1 MCIGRDYSDVM
12 QRCSVLIGD
21 SPAIGQDYTFWCLL
35 GTLSDHK
42 AFIQKFGCL
51 GKRKITGSRLV
62 CVRSLHDDPHQSQQV
77 APHLL
82 VHSANRWWQVELKHR
97 PMWSANLDILHNRY
111 LNGLYCSWFLR
122 WTSKFLPTI

>member
-1 MCIGRDYSDVM
+1 MRYLAIIMIVFVIKKVNVVCIGRDYSDVM

-62 CVRSLHDDPHQSQQV
+62 CVCRKL
-77 APHLL
+77 
-82 VHSANRWWQVELKHR
+82 
-97 PMWSANLDILHNRY
+97 
-111 LNGLYCSWFLR
+111 
-122 WTSKFLPTI
+122 T